1 MQIFI
6 LAENCNLKLN
16 TIQYDVGHPVACS
29 FYIKFKGFYCVGGDE
44 SETHEEGVSE
54 KVTFTVLVI
63 FLLCSDLISRT
74 SCVDVVFISLN

>member
-29 FYIKFKGFYCVGGDE
+29 FYIKFKVFYCVGDE

-54 KVTFTVLVI
+54 KVIFTVLVI

>member
-1 MQIFI
+1 MFI
-6 LAENCNLKLN
+6 LHKIESVK
-16 TIQYDVGHPVACS
+16 V
-29 FYIKFKGFYCVGGDE
+29 FYCVGGDE